1 MAAKK
6 KEISMEEMLRQVD
19 QIIKDLQTG
28 ELSFE
33 ENLATYQRGTELLK
47 ECSGRLEKAEKELIV
62 LEVDEI

>member
-1 MAAKK
+1 
-6 KEISMEEMLRQVD
+6 MLRQVD

-33 ENLATYQRGTELLK
+33 ENLAAYQRGTELLK
-47 ECSGRLEKAEKELIV
+47 ECGGRLEKAEKELIV

>member
-33 ENLATYQRGTELLK
+33 ENLAAYQRGTEFLK
-47 ECSGRLEKAEKELIV
+47 ECGGRLEKAEKELIV

>member
-6 KEISMEEMLRQVD
+6 KEVSMEEMLRQVD

-28 ELSFE
+28 GLSFE
-33 ENLATYQRGTELLK
+33 ENVAAYQKGAELLK